1 MKKLLIIGAS
11 GLIGKAILEE
21 CKNDFE
27 VYGTYFSNKIELP
40 GEKQFQLGLHQHDK
54 LKGVIRTVQPDIIVS
69 CLRGEFDQQLEFHS
83 QLALELRNTQSLLYY
98 FSTANVFDGDFSK
111 HHIET
116 DHPVAQSDYGNFKIK
131 CENTLKQILND
142 RAIVI
147 RIPAI
152 WGKESPRM
160 NLIMESIEGN
170 QTIEVYSNLECN
182 NLLDTQLAKQ
192 LRYIIEKDLKGIFHL
207 GSVDMMT
214 QENFFGALIE
224 ALSGERELLRSK
236 LFDDKESTFYFGLR
250 SSRNDLP
257 FTSKNT
263 NPNIIS
269 GLVSGGAY

>member
-11 GLIGKAILEE
+11 GLIGKAIIDE

-27 VYGTYFSNKIELP
+27 VYGTYHSNKTGLSTD
-40 GEKQFQLGLHQHDK
+40 KQFQLGLQQHDK
-54 LKGVIRTVQPDIIVS
+54 LKEIIRLVQPDIIVS

-83 QLALELRNTQSLLYY
+83 QLALELQNTQSLLYY

-111 HHIET
+111 HHVET
-116 DHPVAQSDYGNFKIK
+116 DIPVAESDYGNFKIK
-131 CENTLKQILND
+131 CENTLKQILGD

-160 NLIMESIEGN
+160 NLIRESIEGN
-170 QTIEVYSNLECN
+170 MTIGAYSNLECN

-192 LRYIIEKDLKGIFHL
+192 LRFIIEKDLKGIFHL

-214 QENFFGALIE
+214 QEKFFEALIE
-224 ALSGERELLRSK
+224 ALSGKSEILKSM
-236 LFDDKESTFYFGLR
+236 LFHDRESTFYFGLR
-250 SSRNDLP
+250 SSRNDIP
-257 FTSKNT
+257 FNSKNM
-263 NPNIIS
+263 NQNIIS
-269 GLVSGGAY
+269 GLVG